1 MPLLMTQKVDRQL
14 LYLNEGAYAVYI
26 EAADQKGGD
35 PWVRWARNFGRC
47 LPLTMW
53 QHFGQPLGHETYKR
67 DSRNF
72 NMEYQKITET
82 VRHGRVLIFPGDDY
96 SNALLKIGSTTP
108 ELHDRISQSIQ
119 ALSNL

>member
-35 PWVRWARNFGRC
+35 PWVRWARNFDRC

-53 QHFGQPLGHETYKR
+53 QHFYDPLGHETYKR
-67 DSRNF
+67 DSRNA
-72 NMEYQKITET
+72 MEELSRISNI
-82 VRHGRVLIFPGDDY
+82 VRQGRVVVFPGDEY
-96 SNALLKIGSTTP
+96 SNALLKIGSTSP

-119 ALSNL
+119 GLHNL